1 MTFQGVT
8 LNGKNTQN
16 YFLYSKE
23 IYSWVLIVIYM
34 VDPKKNVLE
43 KDSFFSMIYIS
54 FLFESFILKD
64 YWCSYV
70 ERLEPTWNKLEGML
84 KLYTMQRRI

>member
-23 IYSWVLIVIYM
+23 IYSWVLIVVYM
-34 VDPKKNVLE
+34 VDPKKIVLE

-54 FLFESFILKD
+54 FSI
-64 YWCSYV
+64 
-70 ERLEPTWNKLEGML
+70 
-84 KLYTMQRRI
+84 